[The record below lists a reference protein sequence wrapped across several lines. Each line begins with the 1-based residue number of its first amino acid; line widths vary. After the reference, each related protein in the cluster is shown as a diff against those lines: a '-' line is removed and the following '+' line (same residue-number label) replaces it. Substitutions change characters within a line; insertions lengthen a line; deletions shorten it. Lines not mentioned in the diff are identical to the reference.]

1 MLVKGITNTEILI
14 KKTPKKN
21 SMKIVIDNVV
31 FDYNI
36 GCRILKLKYETSPFP
51 DLEDIWDDIVP
62 MTFVDIA
69 IELTNIEQ
77 RRVGINHLGLERLK
91 DEVSPTLVSSQSLE
105 KETMWVNSEGE
116 LVVKNYTDIYELYKV
131 DGTKWAT
138 GVAGRG
144 GNLVVDVFYV
154 KCKDTSTN
162 REYFIWIDPMSVQR
176 TNDKN
181 DSPRFGRSLL
191 PDIEKHINP
200 IQCIAWTIQTDI
212 EKGGIEYLIRQG
224 DCILIKTKPKFQKG
238 EVRHLTEVEYRE
250 LLRFES

>member
-1 MLVKGITNTEILI
+1 
-14 KKTPKKN
+14 
-21 SMKIVIDNVV
+21 MKIVIDNVV

-91 DEVSPTLVSSQSLE
+91 DEVNPTLVSSQSLE

-162 REYFIWIDPMSVQR
+162 REYFIWIDDIGVYL
-176 TNDKN
+176 TNNTHDTNGRKLDRFSLSRKGGVGDK
-181 DSPRFGRSLL
+181 
-191 PDIEKHINP
+191 INP

-212 EKGGIEYLIRQG
+212 EEGGIDYLIRQG
-224 DCILIKTKPKFQKG
+224 DCILIKTKPKYNKG
-238 EVRHLTEVEYRE
+238 EVRHLTEKEYRE